1 MNNGRMTFGWREVE
15 ELDDLLDCWAAVVA
29 LYLAPE
35 TEPVD
40 GELLER
46 YLWWEGLQDMGD
58 SLRLNPLAA

>member
-1 MNNGRMTFGWREVE
+1 MTDRRNTFGWREVE

-35 TEPVD
+35 AEPVD

-46 YLWWEGLQDMGD
+46 YLWWEGLEDMGD
-58 SLRLNPLAA
+58 SLRLRRLAA